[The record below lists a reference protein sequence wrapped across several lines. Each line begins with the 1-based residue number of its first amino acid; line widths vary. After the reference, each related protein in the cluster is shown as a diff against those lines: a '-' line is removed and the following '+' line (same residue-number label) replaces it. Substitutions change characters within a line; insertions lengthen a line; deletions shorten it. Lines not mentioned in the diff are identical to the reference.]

1 MSVNDI
7 VEEVLSLINL
17 VGREDRLWVKIKGS
31 KNNFKVSFHKIR
43 KKKENRNV
51 TRFLYKSR

>member
-31 KNNFKVSFHKIR
+31 KNNFKVSFNKIR
-43 KKKENRNV
+43 KKKR
-51 TRFLYKSR
+51 KSECNTIFI